1 MQPLAA
7 KFRSLSFA
15 TMVLGIGGGG
25 KKKKE
30 EEEAA
35 AASAREAELAAV
47 AEAATR
53 SKPDTLR

>member
-1 MQPLAA
+1 
-7 KFRSLSFA
+7 
-15 TMVLGIGGGG
+15 MVLGIGGGG